1 MDFPQAID
9 FGDGTTYTLPLS
21 NNRDDAKQP
30 SPRELQNLQ
39 EQHVSKADRFATDDF
54 DRSWPPKASQVS
66 GNQEGRLFSEQ
77 RPNDHP
83 PVTRT
88 LYNARSN
95 KMEPS
100 SERAAPSSIEQS
112 RPQILPR
119 STKDNV
125 AAAKP
130 GDVTPDKSSAQHT
143 LERQPSRERPWG
155 RIPQP
160 SALSADRNP
169 WGRRRPSETEHSR
182 TWGPPHLQSDHQAW
196 PRATA
201 GPHRLSVSGEGER
214 MRSPPDDQ
222 SRLPP
227 LFSQTQQTSAIL
239 SPPLVHPEPIRQAID
254 ITELQKDEMH
264 RAAEQA
270 RLRRQQEEAERE
282 AQKERA
288 RQKAKEIAER
298 EAQKLQALAATQSS
312 PATASGTTRESKED
326 DNAPKPGL
334 EENSLQND
342 APRPATRPRPS
353 QIMRRTSEKRVAF
366 GEVVSISQNP
376 GSDSLPRGSS
386 AIPGPM
392 SPDVAL
398 SASGDRAVAE
408 TARPNMTSPKSAAD
422 HVSPDNN
429 RFSRF
434 FDPLVESSH
443 LSPTEIHYNDLSSL
457 STETAKVEPIQQAK
471 SILPAASEKYN
482 LQPELLQAESWRKS
496 TRGQEVIVPGV
507 IGSSRESRA
516 PQRSLL
522 SKPVLSAV
530 PDTLQTVEELVMS
543 PPAEVRVSLPLPL
556 ETAAQSSDDH
566 VGSAFDTV
574 LARLQSAMSSP
585 NDHYHPRVDAD
596 GYRSSNGELQ
606 SPPAADDRQ
615 TEPVSESRLY
625 FSVLPRPPDF
635 VISTM
640 PLPPSPAPAWKRY
653 TIRLPREPAVIKPY
667 ARRRT
672 RLAIFTPQGWALS
685 WDPPL
690 EQLGGRSASREDWLI
705 PKTYHKGKLVAA
717 VKLPTGRFQPYVP
730 PPEEKRP
737 AETSSITSQAIK
749 EEGHKA
755 GPRKIIVKL
764 PTGNFRR
771 REEVDD
777 SLVSQLIREEF
788 QTSSEI
794 PSLSPSSS
802 TGDLP
807 GSRGMATEAPDFAFA
822 RKATRRTSQ
831 GPAIAFAR
839 PHGESFSDDAD
850 AKSSV
855 RFMVSSEIEDDNLL
869 SEVNKMSMDGLTDN
883 PAAEETH
890 RPGREA
896 EPRVCAC

>member
-9 FGDGTTYTLPLS
+9 FGDGTTYTVPLS

-30 SPRELQNLQ
+30 SPRELQNMQ

-54 DRSWPPKASQVS
+54 DRSWPPKATQGP
-66 GNQEGRLFSEQ
+66 GNQEGRLFGEQ

-83 PVTRT
+83 PTTRT

-100 SERAAPSSIEQS
+100 SERAAPPPIEQP
-112 RPQILPR
+112 RAQILPR

-130 GDVTPDKSSAQHT
+130 GDSTLDKSSGQHL

-155 RIPQP
+155 RVPQ
-160 SALSADRNP
+160 LSVPGADRNP
-169 WGRRRPSETEHSR
+169 WGRRRPSESEHSR
-182 TWGPPHLQSDHQAW
+182 TWGPPHLQSDSQAW

-214 MRSPPDDQ
+214 MRSPPDQ
-222 SRLPP
+222 QTRLPP
-227 LFSQTQQTSAIL
+227 LFSQTQQTSAVV
-239 SPPLVHPEPIRQAID
+239 SPPLVHPEPIRQAVD

-312 PATASGTTRESKED
+312 PTTAPGKTRESKEEVD
-326 DNAPKPGL
+326 APKPAAN
-334 EENSLQND
+334 ENTLQND
-342 APRPATRPRPS
+342 ATRPATRPQPS

-366 GEVVSISQNP
+366 EEVVSISQKP
-376 GSDSLPRGSS
+376 GSGPLPRSS
-386 AIPGPM
+386 AIPGPT

-398 SASGDRAVAE
+398 SASGDRAAAE
-408 TARPNMTSPKSAAD
+408 TARPNMTSSKAAAD
-422 HVSPDNN
+422 HVSPGNN
-429 RFSRF
+429 RFSAF

-443 LSPTEIHYNDLSSL
+443 LPPTEIHYNDLSSL
-457 STETAKVEPIQQAK
+457 STETTRVEPVQQAK

-496 TRGQEVIVPGV
+496 TRGQDVIVPGA
-507 IGSSRESRA
+507 IGSSRESRT
-516 PQRSLL
+516 PQRYLL

-530 PDTLQTVEELVMS
+530 PDTLQTAEELVLS
-543 PPAEVRVSLPLPL
+543 PPAEVKVSLPIRREAAVQLP
-556 ETAAQSSDDH
+556 DDH

-585 NDHYHPRVDAD
+585 NDHHRPRVDAD
-596 GYRSSNGELQ
+596 EYRLLKGELH
-606 SPPAADDRQ
+606 SPPVLDDRQ
-615 TEPVSESRLY
+615 TAVDETRSY

-653 TIRLPREPAVIKPY
+653 TIRLPRESAATKPY

-690 EQLGGRSASREDWLI
+690 EQLGGRNASRVDWLI
-705 PKTYHKGKLVAA
+705 PKTYHKGKLIAA
-717 VKLPTGRFQPYVP
+717 VKLPIGRFQRYVP

-777 SLVSQLIREEF
+777 SVVSQVVREEF

-802 TGDLP
+802 AGDLP
-807 GSRGMATEAPDFAFA
+807 GSRGMATEAFDFASA
-822 RKATRRTSQ
+822 RQAPRRASQ